1 MEYSILAGRDRISLN
16 NGMDLRLLSALEVL
30 QARREAAE
38 LAGEER
44 ERALCSNACLLAR
57 ALEHSEDHSPVFS
70 GGREVLSGLTVE
82 EIVRGGVQ
90 DGVFLTPYPEGTGTL
105 VLQLGASFSDA
116 IAALLLSPDTPPD
129 TAKILEN
136 LELYRYAVEQILGAP
151 YGSIVLYQMRQMVE
165 VCTAIFERHVRLQRG
180 LSPLDK
186 SMDAH

>member
-70 GGREVLSGLTVE
+70 GGAEVLSGLTVE
-82 EIVRGGVQ
+82 EI
-90 DGVFLTPYPEGTGTL
+90 
-105 VLQLGASFSDA
+105 
-116 IAALLLSPDTPPD
+116 AALAGRWDAFRRESGPGLALSREELENVKKNSV
-129 TAKILEN
+129 TAKGN
-136 LELYRYAVEQILGAP
+136 GCAG
-151 YGSIVLYQMRQMVE
+151 G
-165 VCTAIFERHVRLQRG
+165 C
-180 LSPLDK
+180 
-186 SMDAH
+186 

>member
-82 EIVRGGVQ
+82 EIAALAGQWDAFRRESDPGLDLNREELENVKKNSVTTR
-90 DGVFLTPYPEGTGTL
+90 GTGC
-105 VLQLGASFSDA
+105 VG
-116 IAALLLSPDTPPD
+116 
-129 TAKILEN
+129 
-136 LELYRYAVEQILGAP
+136 G
-151 YGSIVLYQMRQMVE
+151 
-165 VCTAIFERHVRLQRG
+165 C
-180 LSPLDK
+180 
-186 SMDAH
+186 

>member
-1 MEYSILAGRDRISLN
+1 MLPL
-16 NGMDLRLLSALEVL
+16 
-30 QARREAAE
+30 
-38 LAGEER
+38 
-44 ERALCSNACLLAR
+44 
-57 ALEHSEDHSPVFS
+57 
-70 GGREVLSGLTVE
+70 VE

-116 IAALLLSPDTPPD
+116 IAALLLSPDVPPD

-136 LELYRYAVEQILGAP
+136 LELYRYAVEQILARPTAASLSTRAADGR
-151 YGSIVLYQMRQMVE
+151 GR
-165 VCTAIFERHVRLQRG
+165 TAIYERHVRLQRG

>member
-1 MEYSILAGRDRISLN
+1 M
-16 NGMDLRLLSALEVL
+16 
-30 QARREAAE
+30 
-38 LAGEER
+38 
-44 ERALCSNACLLAR
+44 
-57 ALEHSEDHSPVFS
+57 
-70 GGREVLSGLTVE
+70 
-82 EIVRGGVQ
+82 RGGVQ

-116 IAALLLSPDTPPD
+116 IAALLLSPDVPPD

-165 VCTAIFERHVRLQRG
+165 VCTAIYERHVRLQRG

>member
-70 GGREVLSGLTVE
+70 GGAEVLSGLTVE
-82 EIVRGGVQ
+82 EIAALAGQWDAFRRESDPGLDLNREELENVKKNSVTTR
-90 DGVFLTPYPEGTGTL
+90 GTGC
-105 VLQLGASFSDA
+105 G
-116 IAALLLSPDTPPD
+116 
-129 TAKILEN
+129 
-136 LELYRYAVEQILGAP
+136 G
-151 YGSIVLYQMRQMVE
+151 G
-165 VCTAIFERHVRLQRG
+165 C
-180 LSPLDK
+180 
-186 SMDAH
+186 